1 MRSHT
6 GGVMSFGRG
15 VIHARSNKQKLN
27 TKSSTE
33 AEVVGVSDYLPFNIW
48 VKMFMED
55 QGYKLKEN
63 ILYQDN
69 ESAIKLESNGRMSAG
84 QKSRHINIR
93 YFFIT
98 DRVKAG
104 EVSVKYCPTE
114 AMLADFFT

>member
-1 MRSHT
+1 M
-6 GGVMSFGRG
+6 
-15 VIHARSNKQKLN
+15 
-27 TKSSTE
+27 
-33 AEVVGVSDYLPFNIW
+33 EV
-48 VKMFMED
+48 

-93 YFFIT
+93 HFFIT

-104 EVSVKYCPTE
+104 EVTVKYCPTE
-114 AMLADFFT
+114 AMLADFFTKPLQGGLFHRFRDVIMGWKPISTLSEHGLKF